1 MKKGVSVYVSQQM
14 MQILSF
20 MNYLA
25 LMIKINAMILERFM
39 FQKNNIIR
47 WSPYFI

>member
-25 LMIKINAMILERFM
+25 LMIKIKRHD
-39 FQKNNIIR
+39 IR
-47 WSPYFI
+47 EVYVSKE